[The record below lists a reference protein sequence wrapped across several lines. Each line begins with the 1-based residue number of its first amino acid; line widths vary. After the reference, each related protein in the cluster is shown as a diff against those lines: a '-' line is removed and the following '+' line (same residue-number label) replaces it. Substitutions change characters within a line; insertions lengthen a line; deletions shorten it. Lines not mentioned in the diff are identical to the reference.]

1 VYKEKNGIEIREGK
15 TGGGGLGEQED
26 GPRVDRTA
34 TEVVFKGEKELRASL
49 RRRRGRLLSMPYRGR
64 WRPKK
69 IDVAGLLS
77 SFSFLLLANI
87 FQEKDTRGSEGFKA
101 ELNQVKLAKFYINL
115 KEKFQQTNPNIFIN
129 IVLNLIKIEEKE

>member
-1 VYKEKNGIEIREGK
+1 VEAE
-15 TGGGGLGEQED
+15 
-26 GPRVDRTA
+26 
-34 TEVVFKGEKELRASL
+34 
-49 RRRRGRLLSMPYRGR
+49 
-64 WRPKK
+64 K

-77 SFSFLLLANI
+77 SFSFLPLANI

-101 ELNQVKLAKFYINL
+101 ELNQIKLAKFYINL